1 MVLTKYFLLMM
12 QRKKWAYVENKK
24 SFLNLENS
32 LKQILYDS
40 NLRKKTLECAMKKSK
55 DFELQKIQK
64 KFKDI
69 LGCACK

>member
-1 MVLTKYFLLMM
+1 MM
-12 QRKKWAYVENKK
+12 QKEKNGLMLKIK
-24 SFLNLENS
+24 NHLKLKNS

-40 NLRKKTLECAMKKSK
+40 NLRKQTLECAMKKSK